1 MLKLED
7 INGAADSKLNNLIKE
22 SVNYNKGKSLG
33 AELKKVVSKNDN
45 DGDQK
50 AVNKMFKNKSKR
62 FNKANQEDIKEAD
75 NEDEDEDE
83 AKRSASSRSSGS
95 ESSES
100 SSKKEAAARGQQPR
114 SSSGEKGKSVSGSS
128 SKKSS
133 GKKIS
138 LEASDSEKEER
149 PEPRGSR
156 NKLLLPFGA
165 LDPNAR
171 ASPGTV
177 RRASGY
183 PTDLRT
189 DGETFAGGG
198 PGPGLTAPR
207 SALLPVK
214 QPTKDL
220 LLPPT
225 KR

>member
-114 SSSGEKGKSVSGSS
+114 SSSGE
-128 SKKSS
+128 
-133 GKKIS
+133 
-138 LEASDSEKEER
+138 
-149 PEPRGSR
+149 
-156 NKLLLPFGA
+156 NM
-165 LDPNAR
+165 
-171 ASPGTV
+171 
-177 RRASGY
+177 
-183 PTDLRT
+183 
-189 DGETFAGGG
+189 
-198 PGPGLTAPR
+198 
-207 SALLPVK
+207 
-214 QPTKDL
+214 
-220 LLPPT
+220 
-225 KR
+225 